1 MTLIIIKKIININR
15 PLFVLVNSILI
26 AFREFHL
33 TFSLPTYMENDA
45 INRTFLFATCCHVD
59 NVCLH
64 IS

>member
-15 PLFVLVNSILI
+15 LLFVLVNILI

-33 TFSLPTYMENDA
+33 TFSLPSYMENDA

-59 NVCLH
+59 NACLH